1 MDKDRLNQENEDVK
15 ADPQTAEETPQPE
28 EEMDAGVPEEDLG
41 EELSPEE
48 LDAEPAGEEA
58 EPVARK
64 WDKKKKKGGVPK
76 RYRSLLWTLSA
87 VLLLAVIYAGVRVLF
102 PEEEVVEPEDEGG
115 QYDYLVQYDSSDIAA
130 LSFEFSDGY
139 SYEVTLSRSIA
150 DTGYT
155 QTTYTVTG
163 KTEYEYDSTAFSSL
177 LSAASSISSSTMAV
191 EAPDDLSTYGLDN
204 PAVRVTYTD
213 LEGGQTVLLVG
224 NQAPVGTGYY
234 AMLEGGDKIYVIGSY
249 NAGYLLNKDMY
260 YRDLSVTS
268 YTDPLTEIDSVRI
281 VSSNDELLVRR
292 QTEEE
297 REERGVFATEFQ
309 IKEPV
314 DTACNSVYLEQYIF
328 SYLTELTALSVVED
342 RPEDLAKYGLADED
356 EPVMVEIL
364 NADETSRRIYL
375 GDVTEDGAVYARI
388 SGITSVYTFDSAS
401 FAFINT
407 KYNDLMDVALW
418 TYMIDTVES
427 VEMNLAGEQHILAFS
442 DVTDESLTATL
453 DGEEISEENGRM
465 LYTRILQIYSYDV
478 LPEDAEPGEIMYSF
492 RINFIDGTEAT
503 LEFAEVGERTFA
515 VIRNGVEL
523 GIYSRISDFQSIIEG
538 IEDIK
543 TGYTI
548 GRTT

>member
-1 MDKDRLNQENEDVK
+1 M
-15 ADPQTAEETPQPE
+15 
-28 EEMDAGVPEEDLG
+28 
-41 EELSPEE
+41 
-48 LDAEPAGEEA
+48 
-58 EPVARK
+58 
-64 WDKKKKKGGVPK
+64 
-76 RYRSLLWTLSA
+76 
-87 VLLLAVIYAGVRVLF
+87 
-102 PEEEVVEPEDEGG
+102 
-115 QYDYLVQYDSSDIAA
+115 
-130 LSFEFSDGY
+130 
-139 SYEVTLSRSIA
+139 
-150 DTGYT
+150 
-155 QTTYTVTG
+155 
-163 KTEYEYDSTAFSSL
+163 
-177 LSAASSISSSTMAV
+177 
-191 EAPDDLSTYGLDN
+191 
-204 PAVRVTYTD
+204 
-213 LEGGQTVLLVG
+213 
-224 NQAPVGTGYY
+224 
-234 AMLEGGDKIYVIGSY
+234 
-249 NAGYLLNKDMY
+249 
-260 YRDLSVTS
+260 
-268 YTDPLTEIDSVRI
+268 
-281 VSSNDELLVRR
+281 
-292 QTEEE
+292 
-297 REERGVFATEFQ
+297 
-309 IKEPV
+309 
-314 DTACNSVYLEQYIF
+314 
-328 SYLTELTALSVVED
+328 VED

-523 GIYSRISDFQSIIEG
+523 GICSRISDFQSIIEG